1 MMAFPCSG
9 GASVIVCHGAIYSE
23 AQCSIAVVTEF
34 TVAAARTR
42 RRLQL
47 ASCNPNGPIRGSIEQ
62 DGLDPYAQAGFD
74 DEYASQTQKLDC
86 WPRSSTLG
94 GPALRTVVRHLV
106 PIIMV
111 ALASMAAVTI
121 ATPAVSSAQCADGEW
136 WDPTGKVCR
145 PLGVGPQPL
154 ACEPGQW
161 WDPTANVW
169 RPLGVGPQPLACDNG
184 WWWDPA
190 ANVCRPP
197 PVPPPG

>member
-1 MMAFPCSG
+1 M
-9 GASVIVCHGAIYSE
+9 
-23 AQCSIAVVTEF
+23 
-34 TVAAARTR
+34 
-42 RRLQL
+42 
-47 ASCNPNGPIRGSIEQ
+47 
-62 DGLDPYAQAGFD
+62 
-74 DEYASQTQKLDC
+74 
-86 WPRSSTLG
+86 
-94 GPALRTVVRHLV
+94 RTVVRHLV

-121 ATPAVSSAQCADGEW
+121 ATPAVSSAECADGQW

-145 PLGVGPQPL
+145 RLGVGPQPL

-161 WDPTANVW
+161 WDPTANVC

-197 PVPPPG
+197 LVAPPG